1 MKAADSNQVLM
12 ATKALVISADDYAQ
26 NAAIDAG
33 ILHLIAL
40 GKLSATSCLTLSPRW
55 PQAAQQLAQY
65 RSLADVGL
73 HLDFTQYAQPLH
85 MPLAQ
90 LIGNSLLR
98 RLPASAVR
106 NSILHQLQ
114 RFEDATGHA
123 PDYIDGHQH
132 VHQLP
137 QIRTALVDI
146 LQQRYPQEH
155 LPWLRLARPDWK
167 DGVKAGVIRLLGA
180 AALEQAA
187 QQAGIACS
195 QRLLG
200 VYGFGQAGSYLPRL
214 QRALDQASDQ
224 KETKG
229 LVVLMCHPATSEQD
243 DRNDSIQADRRQEYN
258 DLLHYDLEAALAS
271 RQLRLLRGT
280 RYFRV

>member
-1 MKAADSNQVLM
+1 M